1 MVGLCQRAESV
12 KWWCL
17 PDRNVSIEIG
27 GKIRR
32 AETRMVGRRRERRWV
47 FVGRH
52 EVRRVVENGLQ
63 LQLVAFGL
71 GLIWDILPDWYP
83 VGVVE

>member
-47 FVGRH
+47 FVGRN

-83 VGVVE
+83 VGWVE